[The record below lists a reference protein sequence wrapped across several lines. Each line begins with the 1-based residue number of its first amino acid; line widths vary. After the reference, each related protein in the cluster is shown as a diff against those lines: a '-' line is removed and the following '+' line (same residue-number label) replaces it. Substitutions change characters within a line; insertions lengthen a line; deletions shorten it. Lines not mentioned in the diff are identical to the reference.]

1 MPSPCRAHDRT
12 RWLVHH
18 DHYLSTIVRA
28 RARTLAGYISPL
40 SVARHPWP
48 LPIKV
53 PSKLSPCSQKMQRAT
68 IGGDTTF
75 SWAARREG
83 SRVTWRRCRLF
94 ARDRLAFLGPI
105 ADYRGLCLVWCVRV
119 EMEEDTVVPLQT
131 GQDWAQT
138 MANIQEDVKRSDMMT
153 WRVVTDNLT
162 PKGQC
167 RNLVHEIFTDK

>member
-1 MPSPCRAHDRT
+1 
-12 RWLVHH
+12 
-18 DHYLSTIVRA
+18 
-28 RARTLAGYISPL
+28 
-40 SVARHPWP
+40 
-48 LPIKV
+48 
-53 PSKLSPCSQKMQRAT
+53 
-68 IGGDTTF
+68 
-75 SWAARREG
+75 
-83 SRVTWRRCRLF
+83 
-94 ARDRLAFLGPI
+94 
-105 ADYRGLCLVWCVRV
+105 LCLVWCVRV